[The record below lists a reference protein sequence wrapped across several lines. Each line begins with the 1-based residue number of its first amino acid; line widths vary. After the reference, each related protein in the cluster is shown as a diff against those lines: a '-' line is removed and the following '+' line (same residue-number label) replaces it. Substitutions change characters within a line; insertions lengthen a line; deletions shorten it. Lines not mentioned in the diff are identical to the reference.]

1 MTEINKGIPLFQVSN
16 SYLNNKINQKVQKKD
31 ELPKNKNGS
40 DTNLESVLESPL
52 DNDKQNTLIKTIQ
65 LNDSNTRRKYA
76 MYSTEIKQMC
86 IDMVNKKI
94 Y

>member
-31 ELPKNKNGS
+31 ELLKNKNGS